1 MRIFRR
7 WRARRKAPCTT
18 AGRQRRAWPS
28 FRLRCTSRR
37 PRYTPRC
44 PFAERGPAQSCRPG
58 APRHRRGITHFRAH
72 RRGEGAGFRAGCHY
86 CGGSDLVLQR
96 WIRPRAQQLLHDGRA
111 AFASRDHKRRP
122 TDILRSACGSRAENG
137 GPIILRRLI
146 HPTPHT
152 GQRSRSG
159 RRAWPSVPAD
169 SRRRQF
175 DQRHLPSGALC
186 SPVQSTATAV
196 RRTRR
201 EGGVRSLH
209 LDRG

>member
-1 MRIFRR
+1 MRFGGASSVAVPMLEAAAAGRLRRQRGSRPRHLYIVTSTNTPNSNRSVPIGPRQGRMGLGQQGFLNRIPLFFFRR
-7 WRARRKAPCTT
+7 WRERRKAPCTT

-37 PRYTPRC
+37 PRCTPRC

-58 APRHRRGITHFRAH
+58 APSHRRGITHFRAH

-111 AFASRDHKRRP
+111 AFASRHHKRRP

-137 GPIILRRLI
+137 GL
-146 HPTPHT
+146 
-152 GQRSRSG
+152 
-159 RRAWPSVPAD
+159 
-169 SRRRQF
+169 
-175 DQRHLPSGALC
+175 
-186 SPVQSTATAV
+186 
-196 RRTRR
+196 
-201 EGGVRSLH
+201 
-209 LDRG
+209 